1 MRSKQFMDN
10 VFGLDIGTRNVIGTV
25 GYKNEDDEFI
35 VVAQY
40 IKEHETRAMLDG
52 QIHDIGRVAR
62 TLNVVK
68 TELEQQIGQPLTEVC
83 IAAAGRVL
91 KTITTHVEY
100 DYAEESVVTG
110 EDIHTLELLGI
121 EKAQEALKEN
131 NDTKYKFYCVGYS
144 VVKYY
149 LNEELFISIEGHKAN
164 KIGCDIIVTFLPE
177 DVVDGLYAAVGQIGL
192 TVANMT
198 LEPIAAIN
206 VAIPENYRMLNIA
219 LVDVGAGT
227 SDISITRDGSIVAYG
242 MIPYAGDEL
251 TEVIVQQY
259 LVDFKTAESI
269 KLSSTID
276 DEVTYKDIMSIEH
289 TIPSSDVWEVVAP
302 VVEKIT
308 TEVASKIKEL
318 NGGETVSACF
328 VVGGGGKVHGF
339 TEGLAKRLDIPE
351 ERVALR
357 GEEVLGEVIFQQE
370 EMAKDPLL
378 VTPIGICLNYYEQ
391 KNNFIMVRFNGERLK
406 LYDNNRLTIVD
417 AALQAGFPNDQLFP
431 KRGTPINF
439 TVNGSSRIARGEAGE
454 AAIVK
459 MNGRPANI
467 NTPLEPNSEITI
479 EPSTSGAPAVYT
491 VGQLEEYNTS
501 KLTFQING
509 RTVVC
514 PKFVQ
519 VNGSLEPED
528 YEIQEG
534 DVIETRNFYTVS
546 QIAEFMDVVIDDD
559 QEILV
564 NNREATMDTL
574 VYENFSIEWSIDEYG
589 LARDQRS
596 DYGGET
602 VGSENKEYET
612 QNVDDD
618 FVADVSSLE
627 ESENTEGAPATD
639 ESGNQENISA
649 NGNNAE
655 TEAEGRVIFA
665 KTPALEA
672 EERAR
677 QEKDSSTSVAE
688 EELQSV
694 AEEAPQQA
702 AEPEPQE
709 EEAAPAGTSIF
720 VHVNGEVVELM
731 GKDEYIFVD
740 IFDRITFDLQA
751 GKGRAIAT
759 LLNGRDAQF
768 SELLHDGDKIE
779 LYWKEN

>member
-251 TEVIVQQY
+251 TEVIVQHY

-339 TEGLAKRLDIPE
+339 T
-351 ERVALR
+351 
-357 GEEVLGEVIFQQE
+357 
-370 EMAKDPLL
+370 
-378 VTPIGICLNYYEQ
+378 
-391 KNNFIMVRFNGERLK
+391 
-406 LYDNNRLTIVD
+406 
-417 AALQAGFPNDQLFP
+417 
-431 KRGTPINF
+431 
-439 TVNGSSRIARGEAGE
+439 
-454 AAIVK
+454 
-459 MNGRPANI
+459 
-467 NTPLEPNSEITI
+467 
-479 EPSTSGAPAVYT
+479 
-491 VGQLEEYNTS
+491 
-501 KLTFQING
+501 
-509 RTVVC
+509 
-514 PKFVQ
+514 
-519 VNGSLEPED
+519 
-528 YEIQEG
+528 
-534 DVIETRNFYTVS
+534 
-546 QIAEFMDVVIDDD
+546 
-559 QEILV
+559 
-564 NNREATMDTL
+564 
-574 VYENFSIEWSIDEYG
+574 
-589 LARDQRS
+589 
-596 DYGGET
+596 
-602 VGSENKEYET
+602 
-612 QNVDDD
+612 
-618 FVADVSSLE
+618 
-627 ESENTEGAPATD
+627 
-639 ESGNQENISA
+639 
-649 NGNNAE
+649 
-655 TEAEGRVIFA
+655 
-665 KTPALEA
+665 
-672 EERAR
+672 
-677 QEKDSSTSVAE
+677 
-688 EELQSV
+688 
-694 AEEAPQQA
+694 
-702 AEPEPQE
+702 
-709 EEAAPAGTSIF
+709 
-720 VHVNGEVVELM
+720 
-731 GKDEYIFVD
+731 
-740 IFDRITFDLQA
+740 
-751 GKGRAIAT
+751 
-759 LLNGRDAQF
+759 
-768 SELLHDGDKIE
+768 
-779 LYWKEN
+779 

>member
-1 MRSKQFMDN
+1 MDN

-25 GYKNEDDEFI
+25 GYKNEDDEFV

-251 TEVIVQQY
+251 TEVIVQHY

-509 RTVVC
+509 RTVTC

-596 DYGGET
+596 DYGRET
-602 VGSENKEYET
+602 VGSENKAYET

-618 FVADVSSLE
+618 FVADVTTLE

-639 ESGNQENISA
+639 ESGNQKNISA
-649 NGNNAE
+649 NGNTAE

-677 QEKDSSTSVAE
+677 QEKDSGTSSAA

-694 AEEAPQQA
+694 AEEAPQQE
-702 AEPEPQE
+702 AEPEQPE